1 MDLRICFVVLAPSP
15 KSQSLRMRF
24 SSVLSLASVS
34 GNLIGFALVQ
44 ALSQG
49 TRGLLHLLRSTDFL
63 IAPTTKI
70 SGSNSTTLTDAAVG
84 KDGSCCFVVQS
95 TVSVASWAGRFPEP
109 SKQSSTNRGIEQL
122 VTYTATIFITSVI
135 HYRDT
140 AVTSV
145 ETSTSLSSG
154 VPDGLMAPLLAE
166 FYFPYMATKKIKLNG
181 TKTELAGDQMY
192 EYIRCLDDECLTEC
206 HTERLPPAS

>member
-1 MDLRICFVVLAPSP
+1 
-15 KSQSLRMRF
+15 MRF
-24 SSVLSLASVS
+24 SRILSLASVS
-34 GNLIGFALVQ
+34 GNLIGFAQVQ

-63 IAPTTKI
+63 IAPSTKI

-84 KDGSCCFVVQS
+84 NDGSCCFVVQD

-109 SKQSSTNRGIEQL
+109 SKKSSTNRGIEQP

-145 ETSTSLSSG
+145 ETSTSLTLSA
-154 VPDGLMAPLLAE
+154 PDEFIPPSLAQ
-166 FYFPYMATKKIKLNG
+166 FYFPYMSTKKIKLNG
-181 TKTELAGDQMY
+181 TKTELAGAQMY
-192 EYIRCLDDECLTEC
+192 EYRRCLDDECLTEC